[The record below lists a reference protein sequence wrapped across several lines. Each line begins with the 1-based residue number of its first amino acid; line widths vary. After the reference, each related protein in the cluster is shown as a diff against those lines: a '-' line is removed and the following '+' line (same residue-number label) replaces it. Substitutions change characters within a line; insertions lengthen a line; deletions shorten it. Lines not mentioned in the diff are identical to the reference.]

1 MIDLDAYF
9 ARIDYNGPREPTL
22 EVLRALH
29 AAHPAA
35 IPFEALDVLLG
46 LGVDISPSAVDAK
59 LIDQRR
65 GGYCYEQNSLFKR
78 ALTALGFQVEGL
90 LARVRWGA
98 PAGAPATR
106 RGHMALRVTLDGE
119 AWLADVGFG
128 GVVMSGPLRMAQL
141 GPQRTPNGDFRLS
154 PIDGDLLLEVRSG
167 SGWAAVYLLGSEAQL
182 DIDYEHANW
191 HTSTHPDSIF
201 RHSLMVA
208 RTTPTALYTLGNT
221 RLSTRAPDGSV
232 THKTLDAAGIE
243 RALIEI
249 FELPVPPAL
258 RPILARVAGE

>member
-9 ARIDYNGPREPTL
+9 ARIGYAGTREPTL

-46 LGVDISPSAVDAK
+46 LGVDISPAAVDAK
-59 LIDQRR
+59 LISARR
-65 GGYCYEQNSLFKR
+65 GGYCYEQNGLFKR

-98 PAGAPATR
+98 PAGSGPTR
-106 RGHMALRVTLDGE
+106 RGHMALRVTLDDE

-128 GVVMSGPLRMAQL
+128 GVVMSGPLRMAKQ
-141 GPQRTPNGDFRLS
+141 GSQTTPNGDFRLS
-154 PIDGDLLLEVRSG
+154 PQDRDLLLEVRSG
-167 SGWAAVYLLGSEAQL
+167 SGWAAVYLLGLEAQL
-182 DIDYEHANW
+182 DIDYEQPNW

-208 RTTPTALYTLGNT
+208 RTTPTALYTLGDT
-221 RLSTRAPDGSV
+221 RLTTRAPDGAV

-243 RALIEI
+243 RALTEI
-249 FELPVPPAL
+249 FELPVSPEL
-258 RPILARVAGE
+258 RPVLARIAGE